1 MTCVAEERFV
11 LSHFKAPHHNPPHF
25 FFFFLLFSLF
35 HFKCEVKVCV
45 NICRASPPWRENKS
59 LDSCLYVWFFI
70 LSLAF
75 LSLSFERNVSQGLCT
90 RRISLFWQS
99 KVESNVCNELFS
111 RSLCLFFLSLSR
123 RLCTFLR
130 GLSFS
135 VLTGTAPCPFDVGL
149 TVKDNGASWDRCHP
163 CQ

>member
-11 LSHFKAPHHNPPHF
+11 LSRFKAPPQHNPPHF
-25 FFFFLLFSLF
+25 FFPLLFSLF
-35 HFKCEVKVCV
+35 HSKVKVCV
-45 NICRASPPWRENKS
+45 NICRASPPWSENKS
-59 LDSCLYVWFFI
+59 LDSCLHVWFFI

-75 LSLSFERNVSQGLCT
+75 LSLSFERNISQGLCT
-90 RRISLFWQS
+90 HWISLFWQS
-99 KVESNVCNELFS
+99 KVESNVFNKLVLSFS
-111 RSLCLFFLSLSR
+111 SFSLSAA
-123 RLCTFLR
+123 LYFLR
-130 GLSFS
+130 GLSFF